1 MFVPKTAAAS
11 RNPRRRQRTSSDD
24 SVKPPKAKRQ
34 RSVLRQS
41 GDSQATSLNH
51 DQREVAEP
59 SIAIR
64 PSDHDVVTTAI
75 GPESHLPIRSAKQGE
90 GPSSDTDGTV
100 VLSSTDYYT
109 VHQLPALPD
118 QIRGSLSDS
127 LRCFFAPNHQYALAL
142 TPSHAIIWPY
152 SVTMSTPSASHTF
165 AVSIPET
172 CRDTHGAVPL
182 GVLLSTATGS
192 HPGLL
197 IIIPSTGKII
207 YWETVSSAASLGL
220 SRQKQN
226 GIQGST
232 PGLLSGEY
240 ATEIINC
247 EPSGTI
253 IVFSS
258 GRVAHV
264 TLRDPQGKPSVLV
277 NFLSTSISGG
287 AGGFLGG
294 IKSVLGGGSW
304 RKEVTAVQAGGSR
317 QRGQRD
323 VIVAT
328 STGQV
333 EIWDTHWN
341 HGNALKKKFDVRGD
355 IAASILHDSV
365 KSVGEADLK
374 VLDFAFSEQLPL
386 ENEDDSQVSEE
397 SWRLFMVVSTP
408 QLLESR
414 TLFVVQVLLSG
425 TGTRILSTHAVDIH
439 TIPAMRNDLKP
450 KILVSKGESTA
461 FILIGQSLV
470 VLSLKSHEET
480 PTSQLLLDAHK
491 TPLSFQDIIHL
502 RSGKDYEILGYSS
515 EGQFDD
521 ESGTSCVMMVRNFG
535 VVRVNVIPQFP
546 SALDADE
553 GQVTAKHKLEQAIFF
568 GTMAQNPLNLLGDS
582 DLDFPASEIE
592 QASLE
597 ICKEL
602 LRSDSRFV
610 PTSAISIDQN
620 LRLRAKALGDLAT
633 LLLRKGNPLSRPARW
648 ELLWG
653 AEKLAAQRAMWKL
666 EEERRSKGEDV
677 FLGNVIESMNDK
689 FKTLP
694 GPSHGDADPVRLWF
708 MKDTHHMEHVIPW
721 IKNAIKPRKGNSS
734 KQARKLSEQILE
746 ASELFLAIIETAYRY
761 RDEHASV
768 YGLGSDF
775 VEDGVLADGYESLPE
790 FWTSRA
796 VGYTEAG
803 HLLDWELDSCRA
815 WIQQKTSSS
824 DAPDGQVLK
833 KIAENSARHLRV
845 LGQMHRERTR
855 WLSAQDDSKLADECA
870 AIEQSHVKERK
881 WQLFKLAGIGHL
893 RDALSLAERFQD
905 MGALVEL
912 IIELQDQVK
921 SQPGPE
927 SLVDAPAMAASEADV
942 AHRVSQY
949 FERFGEPWADAYFS
963 RQISMGHPGALLSMR
978 KYQASVTR
986 FLRKTPNYSKL
997 SWINDVTGEEDYE
1010 TAAVCLEGLA
1020 LGGEEELWSHRVQ
1033 LSLAKLSNLASSEK
1047 KQPRNRPSSL
1057 QEDIKRL
1064 DDYNEIDEIQDS
1076 LHNYM
1081 KSFCEDAIDRRAAV
1095 DLALG
1100 YFGEHLAA
1108 DRPSLYKILDDALFT
1123 LFNRHVVGVDT
1134 LIDLLTLM
1142 GPLHHNDDIE
1152 GDFGGREF
1160 FLALRVLDHSRYGER
1175 DTSYMSALRKLIWR
1189 RCLIKDDW
1197 EARGKAAEGSNGT
1210 SDESARDTALYRTLS
1225 LCLSAPCRPS
1235 LQSLVVPLAP
1245 TDALMAG
1252 SELEILVSRFRAE
1265 QQARV
1270 ISDLKREDDLLRQ
1283 FIETGKLDFW
1293 FQNLV
1298 ASIKSESAPDAIT
1311 DGNGAQAESSPSTD
1325 SKARLTW
1332 V

>member
-1 MFVPKTAAAS
+1 MP
-11 RNPRRRQRTSSDD
+11 
-24 SVKPPKAKRQ
+24 
-34 RSVLRQS
+34 
-41 GDSQATSLNH
+41 SLTF
-51 DQREVAEP
+51 DK
-59 SIAIR
+59 I
-64 PSDHDVVTTAI
+64 
-75 GPESHLPIRSAKQGE
+75 
-90 GPSSDTDGTV
+90 
-100 VLSSTDYYT
+100 
-109 VHQLPALPD
+109 
-118 QIRGSLSDS
+118 DS
-127 LRCFFAPNHQYALAL
+127 LRCVFAPSHNYALAL

-152 SVTMSTPSASHTF
+152 SVTTSTPSAAETF
-165 AVSIPET
+165 TVSIPEA

-182 GVLLSTATGS
+182 GVLLSTATGG

-197 IIIPSTGKII
+197 VVIPSTGKLI
-207 YWETVSSAASLGL
+207 YWEIVSSAASLGL

-226 GIQGST
+226 GIQGAT

-240 ATEIINC
+240 ATEILNC
-247 EPSGTI
+247 EPSGI
-253 IVFSS
+253 IVIFSS

-277 NFLSTSISGG
+277 SFLNTSIGG
-287 AGGFLGG
+287 GSGGFLGG
-294 IKSVLGGGSW
+294 IKNVLGGGSW

-341 HGNALKKKFDVRGD
+341 HGNALKRKFDVKAA
-355 IAASILHDSV
+355 IAASIPQDFV
-365 KSVGEADLK
+365 KLPGDTDLK
-374 VLDFAFSEQLPL
+374 ILDFAFSEQQSLD
-386 ENEDDSQVSEE
+386 ENDFQGSEE
-397 SWRLFMVVSTP
+397 SWRLFMVVSAP
-408 QLLESR
+408 QLLESK
-414 TLFVVQVLLSG
+414 TLFIAQVFLSG
-425 TGTRILSTHAVDIH
+425 TGTRVLSTHAVDI
-439 TIPAMRNDLKP
+439 TSIPAVRNDLKP
-450 KILVSKGESTA
+450 RLLVSKGESTA
-461 FILIGQSLV
+461 FVLIGQSLAI
-470 VLSLKSHEET
+470 LSLRTIEET

-491 TPLSFQDIIHL
+491 LPLPFQDIIHL
-502 RSGKDYEILGYSS
+502 RSGKDYEILGFSS
-515 EGQFDD
+515 ENQFDE
-521 ESGTSCVMMVRNFG
+521 ESGTACVMMVRNFG
-535 VVRVNVIPQFP
+535 VVRVNVVPQFP
-546 SALDADE
+546 LALDADE

-568 GTMAQNPLNLLGDS
+568 GTMAKNPLNLAGDS
-582 DLDFPASEIE
+582 DLNFPATEIE

-597 ICKEL
+597 ICREL
-602 LRSDSRFV
+602 LRSESRFI

-620 LRLRAKALGDLAT
+620 LRLRAKALGDLAA

-666 EEERRSKGEDV
+666 EEARRSKGEDA
-677 FLGNVIESMNDK
+677 FLGHVIESMNDK

-694 GPSHGDADPVRLWF
+694 GPSQGEADPVRLWF
-708 MKDTHHMEHVIPW
+708 LKDTHHMEHVIPW
-721 IKNAIKPRKGNSS
+721 IKNAIKPRRGNSS

-775 VEDGVLADGYESLPE
+775 VEDGVLADGYENIPE

-815 WIQQKTSSS
+815 WIQQKTTSA

-855 WLSAQDDSKLADECA
+855 WLSAQGDSKLADECA
-870 AIEQSHVKERK
+870 AIEQSHIKERK

-893 RDALSLAERFQD
+893 RDALSLAERFRD

-921 SQPGPE
+921 AQSGPE
-927 SLVDAPAMAASEADV
+927 PSVDAPAMAASEADV

-949 FERFGEPWADAYFS
+949 FDRFGEPWADAYFS

-986 FLRKTPNYSKL
+986 FLRKTPAYSRM

-1020 LGGEEELWSHRVQ
+1020 LGGEEELWNHRVQ
-1033 LSLAKLSNLASSEK
+1033 LSLAKLSKIASTEK
-1047 KQPRNRPSSL
+1047 NPPRDHSSPL

-1064 DDYNEIDEIQDS
+1064 NDSNDIDEVQDS
-1076 LHNYM
+1076 LHAYV
-1081 KSFCEDAIDRRAAV
+1081 KLFCEDAIDRRAAA

-1100 YFGEHLAA
+1100 YFGNHLAA
-1108 DRPSLYKILDDALFT
+1108 DRPSLHKILDDALFT
-1123 LFNRHVVGVDT
+1123 LFNRRVVGADG
-1134 LIDLLTLM
+1134 LINLLTLM
-1142 GPLHHNDDIE
+1142 GPFHHEEDIE
-1152 GDFGGREF
+1152 SNFVGREF
-1160 FLALRVLDHSRYGER
+1160 FLALRVLDHSRYAQR
-1175 DTSYMSALRKLIWR
+1175 DPSYVSALRRLIWR
-1189 RCLIKDDW
+1189 RCMIKDDW

-1210 SDESARDTALYRTLS
+1210 SDDAARDTALYHTLS
-1225 LCLSAPCRPS
+1225 LCLSGKLVRPRSVTPRSNIVCPSATCRPS
-1235 LQSLVVPLAP
+1235 LQSLVAPLAP
-1245 TDALMAG
+1245 MEALMAD
-1252 SELEILVSRFRAE
+1252 SEPEILVSRFRPE

-1270 ISDLKREDDLLRQ
+1270 AADLKREDELLRRY
-1283 FIETGKLDFW
+1283 IETGKLDFW
-1293 FQNLV
+1293 FQNLL
-1298 ASIKSESAPDAIT
+1298 ASIKESASDAKA
-1311 DGNGAQAESSPSTD
+1311 DGKGAESSPSTE